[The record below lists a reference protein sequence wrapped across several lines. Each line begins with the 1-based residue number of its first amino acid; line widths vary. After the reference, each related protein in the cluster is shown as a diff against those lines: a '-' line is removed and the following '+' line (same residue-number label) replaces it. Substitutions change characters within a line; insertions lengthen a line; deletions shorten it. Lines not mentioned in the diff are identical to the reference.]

1 MGIRVICR
9 IQQIITVVMA
19 TIMLHS
25 QSQDQVAQMWRPKI
39 AIFMSTDAAAEG
51 NENGAG
57 TAPKVR

>member
-1 MGIRVICR
+1 
-9 IQQIITVVMA
+9 
-19 TIMLHS
+19 MLHS

-57 TAPKVR
+57 AAPKVR